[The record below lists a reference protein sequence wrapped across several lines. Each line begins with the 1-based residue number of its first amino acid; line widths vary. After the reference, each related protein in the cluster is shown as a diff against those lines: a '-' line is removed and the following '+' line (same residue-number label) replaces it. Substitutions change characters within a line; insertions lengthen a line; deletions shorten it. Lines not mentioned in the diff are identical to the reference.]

1 MLRIVDPGPSATVQD
16 LGRRGVAHL
25 GIVRAG
31 AFDRAAH
38 RHANHLVGNEAGAA
52 AIEILLGPFVAEAV
66 SRLTIATTGTD
77 ASLVVDGSTVPGDAP
92 VVVAAGARIV
102 VGSPRRGLRTTL
114 AVAGGIDVPVV
125 LGSRSTDHTAGLGL
139 RPLRAGDVL
148 PIGPEMPRRAGSS
161 GSPSPPTVLPT
172 GSVVVRVLPGP
183 RLDRLPGGLGS
194 LGRTPWTVAPAS
206 DRTGI
211 RLAGEPLPVDP
222 AGLPSEGMPPGA
234 VQVPPDGRPI
244 VLGPDAGTTGG
255 YPVVAVVVDADRDRL
270 AQLRPGDA
278 LGFVPAVVW

>member
-1 MLRIVDPGPSATVQD
+1 MLRIVDPGPSATIQD

-52 AIEILLGPFVAEAV
+52 AIEILLGPFAAEAA
-66 SRLTIATTGTD
+66 SRLTIATAGTD
-77 ASLVVDGSTVPGDAP
+77 ASLVVDGSAVPSDVP
-92 VVVAAGARIV
+92 VVAEAGARIV
-102 VGSPRRGLRTTL
+102 VGAPRRGLRTTL
-114 AVAGGIDVPVV
+114 AVAGGFDVPIV
-125 LGSRSTDHTAGLGL
+125 LGSRSTDPTAGLGL
-139 RPLRAGDVL
+139 PPLRSGDVL
-148 PIGPEMPRRAGSS
+148 PIGPAFPRQAGSS
-161 GSPSPPTVLPT
+161 VPPTLLPT

-206 DRTGI
+206 DRTGV
-211 RLAGEPLPVDP
+211 RLTGAPLPVDP

-234 VQVPPDGRPI
+234 VQVPPDGLPI
-244 VLGPDAGTTGG
+244 ILGPDAGTTGG
-255 YPVVAVVVDADRDRL
+255 YPVVAVVVDEDRDRL
-270 AQLRPGDA
+270 AQLRPGEP
-278 LGFVPAVVW
+278 LGLVPALRW